1 MAILQPGDDQTFYLK
16 SYPSGQQYE
25 CYLTAHEILELAKKL
40 DPTFDS
46 IALGAYAY
54 DYFGYWIFPFTLGS
68 QDVVNFRD
76 SGLSGPTDGD
86 YIAVDKDVSSY
97 NTTYIINEDGTALD
111 DRLGTNG
118 WSYQYNYDLGSPYW
132 FRVVNFG
139 VLPVI
144 YTESNYNKLFLNGEE
159 YQPGNATIRVNY
171 YLPDDNYEYAR
182 ITYKKNDKPESVN
195 DGTIVP
201 ISPNNSYIDIPKF
214 IEGQS
219 YWFKIFTNKSE
230 SEAFPYTVGE
240 MERPFYILPKLSA
253 KFKIFCSSGTD
264 VELSVQEIYDKLTTS
279 GHIAPEEAK
288 TFILY
293 QTTSTRGYV
302 IGLFPVYTS
311 SLKLYTKEGL
321 SQEYTDDYITGIDYD
336 SATSYSLRFYL
347 NADLT
352 LRSLGYGSTY
362 LTSYKTINDVWI
374 SAWGTSITGAIMPIV
389 YCNTNPSEYSSIYLN
404 DKQISVNVN

>member
-25 CYLTAHEILELAKKL
+25 CYLTAHKILELAKKT
-40 DPTFDS
+40 DPAFDS

-97 NTTYIINEDGTALD
+97 STTYIINEDGTALD

-144 YTESNYNKLFLNGEE
+144 YTESNYNKLLLNGKE

-201 ISPNNSYIDIPKF
+201 ISPNDSYVDIPKF
-214 IEGQS
+214 VEGQS

-230 SEAFPYTVGE
+230 SEAFGYTVG
-240 MERPFYILPKLSA
+240 
-253 KFKIFCSSGTD
+253 
-264 VELSVQEIYDKLTTS
+264 
-279 GHIAPEEAK
+279 
-288 TFILY
+288 
-293 QTTSTRGYV
+293 
-302 IGLFPVYTS
+302 
-311 SLKLYTKEGL
+311 
-321 SQEYTDDYITGIDYD
+321 GI
-336 SATSYSLRFYL
+336 
-347 NADLT
+347 
-352 LRSLGYGSTY
+352 
-362 LTSYKTINDVWI
+362 
-374 SAWGTSITGAIMPIV
+374 
-389 YCNTNPSEYSSIYLN
+389 
-404 DKQISVNVN
+404 VNN

>member
-25 CYLTAHEILELAKKL
+25 CYLTAHEILELAKKT

-68 QDVVNFRD
+68 QNVVNFRD

-97 NTTYIINEDGTALD
+97 STTYIINEDGTALD
-111 DRLGTNG
+111 GSRLGTNG

-144 YTESNYNKLFLNGEE
+144 YTESNYNQLFLNGEE
-159 YQPGNATIRVNY
+159 YKPGNATIRVNY

-201 ISPNNSYIDIPKF
+201 ISPNDSYIDIPKF
-214 IEGQS
+214 VEGQS

-230 SEAFPYTVGE
+230 SEAFGYTVGRIWDGSE
-240 MERPFYILPKLSA
+240 IAILW
-253 KFKIFCSSGTD
+253 SGN
-264 VELSVQEIYDKLTTS
+264 SNKLTAKINNN
-279 GHIAPEEAK
+279 HIIF
-288 TFILY
+288 TF
-293 QTTSTRGYV
+293 
-302 IGLFPVYTS
+302 
-311 SLKLYTKEGL
+311 
-321 SQEYTDDYITGIDYD
+321 
-336 SATSYSLRFYL
+336 
-347 NADLT
+347 
-352 LRSLGYGSTY
+352 
-362 LTSYKTINDVWI
+362 
-374 SAWGTSITGAIMPIV
+374 
-389 YCNTNPSEYSSIYLN
+389 YSSNTVIYTFN
-404 DKQISVNVN
+404 SFVGTEVADIDKINIGFLISNEQHLAKPSFIYNNGTYSYNQEEPTDEQMGFIYTWLSTGL

>member
-25 CYLTAHEILELAKKL
+25 CYLTAHEILELAKKS

-68 QDVVNFRD
+68 QNVVNFRD

-97 NTTYIINEDGTALD
+97 STTYIINEDGTALD
-111 DRLGTNG
+111 GSRLGTNG

-144 YTESNYNKLFLNGEE
+144 YTESNYNQLFLNGEE
-159 YQPGNATIRVNY
+159 YKPGNATIRVNY

-201 ISPNNSYIDIPKF
+201 ISPNDSYIDIPKF
-214 IEGQS
+214 VEGQS

-230 SEAFPYTVGE
+230 SEAFPYTVDG
-240 MERPFYILPKLSA
+240 IINNL
-253 KFKIFCSSGTD
+253 
-264 VELSVQEIYDKLTTS
+264 
-279 GHIAPEEAK
+279 
-288 TFILY
+288 
-293 QTTSTRGYV
+293 
-302 IGLFPVYTS
+302 IGD
-311 SLKLYTKEGL
+311 E
-321 SQEYTDDYITGIDYD
+321 
-336 SATSYSLRFYL
+336 
-347 NADLT
+347 T
-352 LRSLGYGSTY
+352 L
-362 LTSYKTINDVWI
+362 
-374 SAWGTSITGAIMPIV
+374 
-389 YCNTNPSEYSSIYLN
+389 
-404 DKQISVNVN
+404 